1 MGFWQGQVG
10 QLSDFVLNEV
20 ANLRVWSSI
29 ITLGLPVI
37 DTCKMEDVRRA
48 RRMFLLASMGKQ
60 GRIHGIPVADGWAGA
75 VMQKLLAIQ
84 KCDRRTDRPTDQGV
98 ESRVRD

>member
-1 MGFWQGQVG
+1 MGIWQGQVG

-48 RRMFLLASMGKQ
+48 RRMFLLASMRNK
-60 GRIHGIPVADGWAGA
+60 AGYTA
-75 VMQKLLAIQ
+75 FQS
-84 KCDRRTDRPTDQGV
+84 RTVGQ
-98 ESRVRD
+98 EQ